1 MANFCTLDDL
11 VERFPEQL
19 ALLAADETTGIR
31 DDVRVERACRDASAE
46 IRGILFARYASD
58 DLMRMDEAS
67 AEILRVYA
75 IDIVLYRISVA
86 FSRTSETLKERYD
99 ASIAR
104 LTAIAAGK
112 GGLIILG
119 AGSVG
124 DDADVGAISP
134 GGVVI
139 DAPERMF
146 TRDRL
151 RSF

>member
-11 VERFPEQL
+11 VERHPEQL
-19 ALLAADETTGIR
+19 ALLAAHEETGVR
-31 DDVRVERACRDASAE
+31 DDIRVERACRDASAE
-46 IRGILFARYASD
+46 IRGILFARYSSD
-58 DLMRMDEAS
+58 DLLRVDETS

-75 IDIVLYRISVA
+75 IDIALYRISVA

-112 GGLIILG
+112 GGLTIVG
-119 AGSVG
+119 GVGSSG
-124 DDADVGAISP
+124 TEDGAISP
-134 GGVVI
+134 GGVVF

-151 RSF
+151 RHF